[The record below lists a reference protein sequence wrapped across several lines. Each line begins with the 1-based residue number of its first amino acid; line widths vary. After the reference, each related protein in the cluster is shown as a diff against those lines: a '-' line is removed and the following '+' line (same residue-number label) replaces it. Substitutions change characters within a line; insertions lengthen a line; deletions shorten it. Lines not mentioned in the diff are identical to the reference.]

1 MEFVGG
7 RRRSVSGATGGCTDR
22 WVVSLVGGVHRWVA
36 TLVGGAGL
44 WVRKY
49 RVRM

>member
-7 RRRSVSGATGGCTDR
+7 WRWSVSGAIGGCTNR
-22 WVVSLVGGVHRWVA
+22 WVVSLVGGANRWVA
-36 TLVGGAGL
+36 TLVGGTSL